1 MIVGWSGI
9 GRAVLLTAA
18 LALGGCDTVGG
29 WLGFGEDNTLE
40 LGPSCPRVAIGD
52 DVGYVARFDGNGS
65 KRANLRYA
73 VKMAVPN
80 GGCFLNENSIEVEM
94 TVPIYVERGPAM
106 EDREINFEY
115 FVAIARTDKTIIFRE
130 AYKIGT
136 EMRLGEVAF
145 ITEEF
150 DESIPIEVG
159 EPGSNFVIIVGLILT
174 EGRTRLCAQ
183 SEDPWPP
190 GAARRDQGS
199 GVARFAAE
207 CFPAEPVAI
216 ASGGR
221 RYARSPSIL
230 STVSVRAAN
239 AAAPNQ
245 VRALLTYHRITL

>member
-1 MIVGWSGI
+1 MIVGWSGF
-9 GRAVLLTAA
+9 GRAVLLTAT
-18 LALGGCDTVGG
+18 LAFGGCDTVGG
-29 WLGFGEDNTLE
+29 WLGFEDDNTLE

-65 KRANLRYA
+65 KRANLLYA

-80 GGCFLNENSIEVEM
+80 GGCFLNENSIDVEM

-159 EPGSNFVIIVGLILT
+159 EPGSNFVIIVGLIVT
-174 EGRTRLCAQ
+174 EDEL
-183 SEDPWPP
+183 D
-190 GAARRDQGS
+190 
-199 GVARFAAE
+199 
-207 CFPAEPVAI
+207 
-216 ASGGR
+216 
-221 RYARSPSIL
+221 YARSPKIL
-230 STVSVRAAN
+230 GRPVPQGEIKV
-239 AAAPNQ
+239 Q
-245 VRALLTYHRITL
+245 E